1 MQDITIL
8 TLQINVMRDISE
20 FVTITNRIKCDV
32 TVKKDRYVL
41 DGKSILG
48 MWSINFA
55 EPFDVIIEGEC
66 SNELIENLKKWE
78 VK

>member
-1 MQDITIL
+1 MNNMDSL
-8 TLQINVMRDISE
+8 VKLVLKINVMRDISE

-55 EPFDVIIEGEC
+55 EPF
-66 SNELIENLKKWE
+66 
-78 VK
+78 